1 MSQVWSKLH
10 SRGDLKQK
18 GIDKRRCELEDD
30 SIQHNS
36 VKFYLDS
43 VHGQTMVKV
52 KEYCL
57 STHNIMDPVF
67 GAFIIYLT

>member
-1 MSQVWSKLH
+1 METKKKKK
-10 SRGDLKQK
+10 DM
-18 GIDKRRCELEDD
+18 DKRRYELEDN
-30 SIQHNS
+30 SIQHNW
-36 VKFYLDS
+36 VQFYLNS
-43 VHGQTMVKV
+43 VHRQTMVKV